1 MNLSDFFL
9 LCNIFINY
17 FIYIIDI
24 WRKRILFKKNQL
36 ALILLT
42 LVMMLTVYFIKTPAQ
57 NNNPG
62 DDPTTPTTGRLEVL
76 STMRLTLKN
85 ERNEKI
91 NELNNIIGSETA
103 TAAEINEAIEEK
115 NRINSITECELLL
128 ELEIISMGYQ
138 DAFVHVTDSGI
149 DVTVI
154 SSEHS
159 ISKANEIIK
168 KTLLEFDGKYSNVC
182 VEFESVEEVM
192 GTVNNE
198 AA

>member
-1 MNLSDFFL
+1 
-9 LCNIFINY
+9 
-17 FIYIIDI
+17 
-24 WRKRILFKKNQL
+24 LFKKNQL

-42 LVMMLTVYFIKTPAQ
+42 LVMMLTVYFIKAPAQ
-57 NNNPG
+57 NDDPG
-62 DDPTTPTTGRLEVL
+62 DDPSTPTTGRLEVL

-91 NELNNIIGSETA
+91 NELNNIIGSDTA
-103 TAAEINEAIEEK
+103 TVVEINEAIEEK
-115 NRINSITECELLL
+115 NRINAITECELLL

-138 DAFVHVTDSGI
+138 DAFVHVTDAGI

-168 KTLLEFDGKYSNVC
+168 KTILEFDGKYSNVC
-182 VEFESVEEVM
+182 VEFESVDEVM
-192 GTVNNE
+192 GTVSDE

>member
-1 MNLSDFFL
+1 M
-9 LCNIFINY
+9 
-17 FIYIIDI
+17 
-24 WRKRILFKKNQL
+24 FKKNQL

-42 LVMMLTVYFIKTPAQ
+42 LVMMLTVYFIKAPVK
-57 NNNPG
+57 NNDPG

-91 NELNNIIGSETA
+91 SELNTIIGSDTA
-103 TAAEINEAIEEK
+103 TAAEISNAIEEK
-115 NRINSITECELLL
+115 NRINAITECELLL

-138 DAFVHVTDSGI
+138 DAFVHVTDVGI

-154 SSEHS
+154 SDEHS
-159 ISKANEIIK
+159 VSKANEIIQ
-168 KTLLEFDGKYSNVC
+168 KTLLEFDGKYTNIC
-182 VEFESVEEVM
+182 VEFESVDEVM
-192 GTVNNE
+192 GTLNDE